1 MVSFCLHLGIFRS
14 MNSLKHP
21 SEALPAASDS
31 PPGAPNGLARFT
43 SYARKN
49 VFLGGLL
56 GLGSPLGLLGIR
68 YYWDHRL
75 AVNQWIVSEL
85 SDHGAYYIYM
95 GVGTVA
101 AMGLWGLWS
110 GRKVDAQRT
119 RAQALERA
127 ALRLRDMA
135 DTDGLTGVHVRRH
148 LLEKLD
154 EELHRA
160 GRYKYPVASLFV
172 DVDNFKAFNEAH
184 GHIVGD
190 EVLRRIAQVTRAS
203 VRETDI
209 VGRYG
214 GDEFLVMLPHA
225 NAREAFSAAERI
237 RKGVEKLTVTAKSGA
252 AVPVTV
258 SVGMIA
264 AVPHEADV
272 LRFLEI
278 ADQALHRSKGLGK
291 NCTILC
297 DVPSTTPA
305 APSLKEKMS

>member
-1 MVSFCLHLGIFRS
+1 
-14 MNSLKHP
+14 MNQQRHP
-21 SEALPAASDS
+21 SESSPVLDS
-31 PPGAPNGLARFT
+31 RSGFSRFRSFARQN
-43 SYARKN
+43 A
-49 VFLGGLL
+49 FLGGLL
-56 GLGSPLGLLGIR
+56 GLGSPLGLMGVR
-68 YYWDHRL
+68 YYLDHRIV
-75 AVNQWIVSEL
+75 VNQWIFLEL
-85 SDHGAYYIYM
+85 QVHGSYYIYA
-95 GVGTVA
+95 GFGTVV
-101 AMGLWGLWS
+101 AMALWGVWN
-110 GRKVDAQRT
+110 GRKVDAQRA
-119 RAQALERA
+119 RMRALERA

-154 EELHRA
+154 EELRRA
-160 GRYKYPVASLFV
+160 ERYKYPIASLFV
-172 DVDNFKAFNEAH
+172 DVDNFKAFNEVH
-184 GHIVGD
+184 GHMVGD
-190 EVLRRIAQVTRAS
+190 DVLRRIAQVTRSS

-225 NAREAFSAAERI
+225 SARDAFAAAERI
-237 RKGVEKLTVTAKSGA
+237 RKGVEKLTVTPRSGA
-252 AVPVTV
+252 PVPITV

-297 DVPSTTPA
+297 DVPGTAPA
-305 APSLKEKMS
+305 TSPSKKEMP

>member
-1 MVSFCLHLGIFRS
+1 MTSHLP
-14 MNSLKHP
+14 P
-21 SEALPAASDS
+21 SETLPAAAS
-31 PPGAPNGLARFT
+31 APSNGGGRFKT
-43 SYARKN
+43 YARKN
-49 VFLGGLL
+49 LFVGGLL
-56 GLGSPLGLLGIR
+56 GLGSPLGLLAIR
-68 YYWDHRL
+68 YYVSYRL
-75 AVNQWIVSEL
+75 SVNRWVVTEL
-85 SDHGAYYIYM
+85 SGHGAYYIYM
-95 GVGTVA
+95 GVGTVI
-101 AMGLWGLWS
+101 AMALWGLWN
-110 GRKVDAQRT
+110 GRKVDSQRT

-154 EELHRA
+154 EELRRA
-160 GRYKYPVASLFV
+160 DRYAYPIASLFI
-172 DVDNFKAFNEAH
+172 DVDNFKAFNEVH
-184 GHIVGD
+184 GHTVGD

-225 NAREAFSAAERI
+225 NARDAFCAAERI
-237 RKGVEKLTVTAKSGA
+237 RKGVEKLAVTSKAGA
-252 AVPVTV
+252 PVPVTV

-297 DVPSTTPA
+297 DVPATTPT
-305 APSLKEKMS
+305 APPPKEKMS

>member
-1 MVSFCLHLGIFRS
+1 MSQHR
-14 MNSLKHP
+14 HP
-21 SEALPAASDS
+21 SEALPTEIEPPSDFRS
-31 PPGAPNGLARFT
+31 GLVRFKT
-43 SYARKN
+43 YARKN
-49 VFLGGLL
+49 AFLGALL

-68 YYWDHRL
+68 YYLDHHPS
-75 AVNQWIVSEL
+75 VDQWIYSEL
-85 SDHGAYYIYM
+85 SGHGAYYIYM
-95 GVGTVA
+95 GVGTVL
-101 AMGLWGLWS
+101 AMALWGLWG
-110 GRKVDAQRT
+110 GRKADTQRT

-127 ALRLRDMA
+127 ALRLRGMA

-154 EELHRA
+154 EELLRA
-160 GRYKYPVASLFV
+160 ERYKYPIASLFV

-190 EVLRRIAQVTRAS
+190 EVLRRIAQVIRAS

-225 NAREAFSAAERI
+225 NARDAYSAAERV
-237 RKGVEKLTVTAKSGA
+237 RKGVEKLSVISKDGSPI
-252 AVPVTV
+252 PVTV

-297 DVPSTTPA
+297 DVPATTPA
-305 APSLKEKMS
+305 SPFPKEKMP

>member
-1 MVSFCLHLGIFRS
+1 MEHPVAEPAPTKDTALTLPENGRARFRS
-14 MNSLKHP
+14 
-21 SEALPAASDS
+21 
-31 PPGAPNGLARFT
+31 F
-43 SYARKN
+43 ARKN
-49 VFLGGLL
+49 MYLGAAL
-56 GLGSPLGLLGIR
+56 GLGSPLGLLAAR
-68 YYWDHRL
+68 YYL
-75 AVNQWIVSEL
+75 AHWPMVNRWLVSEL
-85 SDHGAYYIYM
+85 QDHGVYYIYM

-110 GRKVDAQRT
+110 GRSLDKQRT
-119 RAQALERA
+119 RTQALERA

-154 EELHRA
+154 EELRRA
-160 GRYKYPVASLFV
+160 ERYKYPIASLFV
-172 DVDNFKAFNEAH
+172 DVDNFKAFNEVH
-184 GHIVGD
+184 GHMVGD
-190 EVLRRIAQVTRAS
+190 EVLKRIAQVTRAS

-225 NAREAFSAAERI
+225 NAREAFLAAERI
-237 RKGVEKLTVTAKSGA
+237 RKGVEKLTVTSAAGS
-252 AVPVTV
+252 AVPMTV

-297 DVPSTTPA
+297 DVPSTMPD
-305 APSLKEKMS
+305 APLTKEKTS

>member
-1 MVSFCLHLGIFRS
+1 MEHPVAEPAPTKD
-14 MNSLKHP
+14 NSL
-21 SEALPAASDS
+21 STRD
-31 PPGAPNGLARFT
+31 GGLTRFK
-43 SYARKN
+43 SFARKN
-49 VFLGGLL
+49 MYLGAVWGV
-56 GLGSPLGLLGIR
+56 GSPLGLLAVR
-68 YYWDHRL
+68 YYADHWPT
-75 AVNQWIVSEL
+75 VNVWLRIEL
-85 SDHGAYYIYM
+85 QDHGAYYIYV

-110 GRKVDAQRT
+110 GRNLDKQRT
-119 RAQALERA
+119 RTQALERA

-154 EELHRA
+154 EELRRA
-160 GRYKYPVASLFV
+160 ERYKYPIASLFV
-172 DVDNFKAFNEAH
+172 DVDNFKAFNEVH
-184 GHIVGD
+184 GHMVGD
-190 EVLRRIAQVTRAS
+190 EVLKRIAQVTRAS

-225 NAREAFSAAERI
+225 NAREAFLAAERI
-237 RKGVEKLTVTAKSGA
+237 RKGVEKLSVTSAVGSTV
-252 AVPVTV
+252 PITV

-297 DVPSTTPA
+297 DVPETTPG
-305 APSLKEKMS
+305 APSLKEKKS

>member
-1 MVSFCLHLGIFRS
+1 
-14 MNSLKHP
+14 MNQKRHP
-21 SEALPAASDS
+21 SESSPALESRS
-31 PPGAPNGLARFT
+31 GFSRFRSFARQN
-43 SYARKN
+43 A
-49 VFLGGLL
+49 FLGGLL
-56 GLGSPLGLLGIR
+56 GLGSPLGLMGVR
-68 YYWDHRL
+68 YYLDHRIV
-75 AVNQWIVSEL
+75 VNQWIFSEL
-85 SDHGAYYIYM
+85 QVNGSYYIYA
-95 GVGTVA
+95 GFGTVV
-101 AMGLWGLWS
+101 AMALWGVWN
-110 GRKVDAQRT
+110 GRKVDAQRART
-119 RAQALERA
+119 RALERA

-154 EELHRA
+154 EELRRA
-160 GRYKYPVASLFV
+160 ERYKYPIASLFV
-172 DVDNFKAFNEAH
+172 DVDNFKAFNEVH
-184 GHIVGD
+184 GHMVGD
-190 EVLRRIAQVTRAS
+190 EVLRRIAQVTRSS

-225 NAREAFSAAERI
+225 SARDAFAAAERI
-237 RKGVEKLTVTAKSGA
+237 RKGVEKLTVTPRSGA
-252 AVPVTV
+252 PVPITV

-297 DVPSTTPA
+297 DVPAPTLEPA
-305 APSLKEKMS
+305 SGPDPERVP

>member
-1 MVSFCLHLGIFRS
+1 MNQLH
-14 MNSLKHP
+14 HP
-21 SEALPAASDS
+21 SEPF
-31 PPGAPNGLARFT
+31 PVGMAPTPSGFSRFRSFARRN
-43 SYARKN
+43 A
-49 VFLGGLL
+49 FLGGLL
-56 GLGSPLGLLGIR
+56 GLGSPLGLLGVR
-68 YYWDHRL
+68 YYLDHRIV
-75 AVNQWIVSEL
+75 VNQWVFDEL
-85 SDHGAYYIYM
+85 RVHGAYYIYA
-95 GVGTVA
+95 GVGTVI
-101 AMGLWGLWS
+101 AMAIWGVWN
-110 GRKVDAQRT
+110 GRKVDAQRA
-119 RAQALERA
+119 RAGALERA

-154 EELHRA
+154 EELRRA
-160 GRYKYPVASLFV
+160 ERYKYPIASLFV
-172 DVDNFKAFNEAH
+172 DVDNFKAFNEIH
-184 GHIVGD
+184 GHMVGD

-237 RKGVEKLTVTAKSGA
+237 RKGVEKLTVTPGPGA
-252 AVPVTV
+252 PVPITV

-278 ADQALHRSKGLGK
+278 ADQALHRSKRLGK

-297 DVPSTTPA
+297 DVPATTPV
-305 APSLKEKMS
+305 APPPKEKMP

>member
-1 MVSFCLHLGIFRS
+1 MTPYPP
-14 MNSLKHP
+14 P
-21 SEALPAASDS
+21 SETWS
-31 PPGAPNGLARFT
+31 PGGNDPSKAGRGRFKT
-43 SYARKN
+43 SARKN
-49 VFLGGLL
+49 LFAGGLL

-68 YYWDHRL
+68 YYFVHHHS
-75 AVNQWIVSEL
+75 VNRWIFSEL
-85 SDHGAYYIYM
+85 SQHGTYYIYM
-95 GVGTVA
+95 GVGTVV
-101 AMGLWGLWS
+101 AMALWGLWS
-110 GRKVDAQRT
+110 GRKVDSQRA
-119 RAQALERA
+119 RAHALERA

-154 EELHRA
+154 EELRRA
-160 GRYKYPVASLFV
+160 ERYKYPIASLFV

-184 GHIVGD
+184 GHMVGD

-225 NAREAFSAAERI
+225 NARDAFSAAERI
-237 RKGVEKLTVTAKSGA
+237 RKGVEALAVTSKAGA
-252 AVPVTV
+252 PVPVTV

-297 DVPSTTPA
+297 DVPATTPA
-305 APSLKEKMS
+305 APIPKEKMS

>member
-1 MVSFCLHLGIFRS
+1 M
-14 MNSLKHP
+14 
-21 SEALPAASDS
+21 
-31 PPGAPNGLARFT
+31 
-43 SYARKN
+43 
-49 VFLGGLL
+49 
-56 GLGSPLGLLGIR
+56 GSPLGFLAVR
-68 YYWDHRL
+68 FYFDHR
-75 AVNQWIVSEL
+75 AVVNPWILTEL
-85 SDHGAYYIYM
+85 SVHGDYYIYA
-95 GVGTVA
+95 GVGTVL
-101 AMGLWGLWS
+101 AMGIWGLWT
-110 GRKVDAQRT
+110 GRKIDAQRS
-119 RAQALERA
+119 RSRALERA

-154 EELHRA
+154 EELRRA
-160 GRYKYPVASLFV
+160 ERYKYPIASLFI
-172 DVDNFKAFNEAH
+172 DVDNFKIFNEVH
-184 GHIVGD
+184 GHMVGD

-225 NAREAFSAAERI
+225 TGREAFLAAERI
-237 RKGVEKLTVTAKSGA
+237 RKGVEQLTVTPRSGDP
-252 AVPVTV
+252 VPVTV

-297 DVPSTTPA
+297 DVP
-305 APSLKEKMS
+305 PSGESSVSQEERR

>member
-1 MVSFCLHLGIFRS
+1 
-14 MNSLKHP
+14 MNQHQHP
-21 SEALPAASDS
+21 SEALPPSTDVLLK
-31 PPGAPNGLARFT
+31 NGKGRVRFA

-49 VFLGGLL
+49 LFLGAAL

-75 AVNQWIVSEL
+75 SVNQWIHFEL
-85 SDHGAYYIYM
+85 IEHGAHYIYA
-95 GVGTVA
+95 GVGTVV
-101 AMGLWGLWS
+101 AMALWGVWS
-110 GRKVDAQRT
+110 GRKLDVQRG

-154 EELHRA
+154 EELRRA
-160 GRYKYPVASLFV
+160 ERYKYPIASLFV
-172 DVDNFKAFNEAH
+172 DVDNFKAFNESH
-184 GHIVGD
+184 GHMVGD

-237 RKGVEKLTVTAKSGA
+237 RKGVEKLTITSKLGA
-252 AVPVTV
+252 TVPITV

-297 DVPSTTPA
+297 DVPAMKPD
-305 APSLKEKMS
+305 APSPKEKMS

>member
-1 MVSFCLHLGIFRS
+1 
-14 MNSLKHP
+14 MNPHPHP
-21 SEALPAASDS
+21 SET
-31 PPGAPNGLARFT
+31 PPSAGEGPPTSKSGLLRCKTF
-43 SYARKN
+43 ARKN
-49 VFLGGLL
+49 AYVGGVLGV
-56 GLGSPLGLLGIR
+56 GSPLGLLGIR
-68 YYWDHRL
+68 YYLEYRL
-75 AVNQWIVSEL
+75 SVNQWIFSEL
-85 SDHGAYYIYM
+85 TEHGTHYIYA
-95 GVGTVA
+95 GVGTVL
-101 AMGLWGLWS
+101 AMALWGLWS
-110 GRKVDAQRT
+110 GRTMDAQRI
-119 RAQALERA
+119 RGEALERA
-127 ALRLRDMA
+127 AIRLRDMA

-154 EELHRA
+154 EELRRA
-160 GRYKYPVASLFV
+160 ERYKYTIASLFV

-184 GHIVGD
+184 GHRVGD

-225 NAREAFSAAERI
+225 NARDAFSAAERI
-237 RKGVEKLTVTAKSGA
+237 RKGVEKLTVTSKAGA
-252 AVPVTV
+252 PVPVTV

-297 DVPSTTPA
+297 DVPSTTTA
-305 APSLKEKMS
+305 APTPKEKMS

>member
-1 MVSFCLHLGIFRS
+1 MEHPVAEPAPPKDNALSMPDGGLTRFKSF
-14 MNSLKHP
+14 
-21 SEALPAASDS
+21 
-31 PPGAPNGLARFT
+31 
-43 SYARKN
+43 ARKN
-49 VFLGGLL
+49 MYLGALL
-56 GLGSPLGLLGIR
+56 GLGSPLGLLAAR
-68 YYWDHRL
+68 YYVVHWPT
-75 AVNQWIVSEL
+75 VNVWLRTEL
-85 SDHGAYYIYM
+85 QDHGAYYIYM

-110 GRKVDAQRT
+110 GRNLDKQRT
-119 RAQALERA
+119 RTQALERA

-154 EELHRA
+154 EELRRA
-160 GRYKYPVASLFV
+160 ERYKYPIASLFV
-172 DVDNFKAFNEAH
+172 DVDNFKAFNEVH
-184 GHIVGD
+184 GHMVGD
-190 EVLRRIAQVTRAS
+190 EVLKRIAQVTRSS

-225 NAREAFSAAERI
+225 NAREAYLAAERI
-237 RKGVEKLTVTAKSGA
+237 RKGVEKLSVTSAAGS
-252 AVPVTV
+252 AVPITV

-297 DVPSTTPA
+297 DVPETTPG
-305 APSLKEKMS
+305 APSLKEKKS

>member
-1 MVSFCLHLGIFRS
+1 MSQHR
-14 MNSLKHP
+14 HP
-21 SEALPAASDS
+21 SEGLPTEIE
-31 PPGAPNGLARFT
+31 PPSKFGGRLVRFKT
-43 SYARKN
+43 YARKN
-49 VFLGGLL
+49 AFTGAIL

-68 YYWDHRL
+68 SYFDHRL
-75 AVNQWIVSEL
+75 SINQWIYAEL
-85 SDHGAYYIYM
+85 SSHGAYYIYM
-95 GVGTVA
+95 GVGTVL
-101 AMGLWGLWS
+101 AMALWGLWG
-110 GRKVDAQRT
+110 GRKADTQRT

-127 ALRLRDMA
+127 ALRLRSMA

-154 EELHRA
+154 EELLRA
-160 GRYKYPVASLFV
+160 ERYKYPIASLFV
-172 DVDNFKAFNEAH
+172 DVDNFKAFNDVH

-225 NAREAFSAAERI
+225 NARDAYSAAERI
-237 RKGVEKLTVTAKSGA
+237 RKGVEKL
-252 AVPVTV
+252 AVISKAGDPIPVTV

-278 ADQALHRSKGLGK
+278 ADQALQRSKGLGK

-297 DVPSTTPA
+297 DVPARVPV
-305 APSLKEKMS
+305 APPPKEKMP

>member
-1 MVSFCLHLGIFRS
+1 MTERIA
-14 MNSLKHP
+14 P
-21 SEALPAASDS
+21 SESPSPGVTIPA
-31 PPGAPNGLARFT
+31 NGGGGLVRFKT
-43 SYARKN
+43 FARKN
-49 VFLGGLL
+49 AYLGGAL
-56 GLGSPLGLLGIR
+56 GLGSPLGLLGLR
-68 YYWDHRL
+68 YYLDHRL
-75 AVNQWIVSEL
+75 SINEWIYAEL
-85 SDHGAYYIYM
+85 GLHGAFYIYM
-95 GVGTVA
+95 GVGTVLSMA
-101 AMGLWGLWS
+101 LWGLWS
-110 GRKVDAQRT
+110 GRKLDSQRT

-154 EELHRA
+154 EELRRA
-160 GRYKYPVASLFV
+160 ERYKYPIASLFV

-184 GHIVGD
+184 GHGVGD
-190 EVLRRIAQVTRAS
+190 DVLRRIAQVTRSS

-225 NAREAFSAAERI
+225 NARDAFSAAERI
-237 RKGVEKLTVTAKSGA
+237 RKGVERLTVTSKAGA
-252 AVPVTV
+252 PVPVTV

-297 DVPSTTPA
+297 DVPSTTTA
-305 APSLKEKMS
+305 ALTPKEKTS

>member
-1 MVSFCLHLGIFRS
+1 MTERIS
-14 MNSLKHP
+14 P
-21 SEALPAASDS
+21 SESPSPGVTLPS
-31 PPGAPNGLARFT
+31 NGRGREGGFKT
-43 SYARKN
+43 FARKN
-49 VFLGGLL
+49 AYLGGVL
-56 GLGSPLGLLGIR
+56 GLGSPLGLLGLR
-68 YYWDHRL
+68 YYLDHRL
-75 AVNQWIVSEL
+75 SINAWIYAEL
-85 SDHGAYYIYM
+85 GMNGAFYIYM
-95 GVGTVA
+95 GVGTVLSMA
-101 AMGLWGLWS
+101 LWGLWS
-110 GRKVDAQRT
+110 GRKLDSHRN

-154 EELHRA
+154 EELRRA
-160 GRYKYPVASLFV
+160 ERYKYPIASLFV
-172 DVDNFKAFNEAH
+172 DVDNFKAFNDAH
-184 GHIVGD
+184 GHGVGD
-190 EVLRRIAQVTRAS
+190 DVLRRIAQVTRAS
-203 VRETDI
+203 VRETDV

-225 NAREAFSAAERI
+225 NARDAFSAAERI
-237 RKGVEKLTVTAKSGA
+237 RKGVERLTVTSKAGA
-252 AVPVTV
+252 PVPVTV

-297 DVPSTTPA
+297 DVPSTTTA
-305 APSLKEKMS
+305 ALTPKEKTS

>member
-1 MVSFCLHLGIFRS
+1 MNPHL
-14 MNSLKHP
+14 HP
-21 SEALPAASDS
+21 SESLPSSADV
-31 PPGAPNGLARFT
+31 PLNGGKGLARFT

-49 VFLGGLL
+49 LYLGGVL

-75 AVNQWIVSEL
+75 SVNRWIYFEL
-85 SDHGAYYIYM
+85 VEHGSYYIYA
-95 GVGTVA
+95 GVGTVL
-101 AMGLWGLWS
+101 AMALWGVWS
-110 GRKVDAQRT
+110 GRKVDVQRG

-154 EELHRA
+154 EELRRA
-160 GRYKYPVASLFV
+160 ERYKYPVASLFV

-184 GHIVGD
+184 GHMVGD

-237 RKGVEKLTVTAKSGA
+237 RKGVEKLTVTSKMGA

-297 DVPSTTPA
+297 DVPATVPG
-305 APSLKEKMS
+305 APLPKEKKS

>member
-1 MVSFCLHLGIFRS
+1 MG
-14 MNSLKHP
+14 
-21 SEALPAASDS
+21 S
-31 PPGAPNGLARFT
+31 P
-43 SYARKN
+43 
-49 VFLGGLL
+49 VGLL
-56 GLGSPLGLLGIR
+56 AIR
-68 YYWDHRL
+68 YYWGHRFS
-75 AVNQWIVSEL
+75 VHQWIFFEL
-85 SDHGAYYIYM
+85 REFGAYYIYA
-95 GVGTVA
+95 GVGTVV

-110 GRKVDAQRT
+110 GRSLDVQRG
-119 RAQALERA
+119 RARALERA

-154 EELHRA
+154 EELRRA
-160 GRYKYPVASLFV
+160 ERYKYPIASLFV
-172 DVDNFKAFNEAH
+172 DVDNFKAFNEVH

-190 EVLRRIAQVTRAS
+190 DVLRRIAHVTRAS

-225 NAREAFSAAERI
+225 NARDAFYAAERI
-237 RKGVEKLTVTAKSGA
+237 RKGVEKLTITSTSGL
-252 AVPVTV
+252 AVPLTV

-297 DVPSTTPA
+297 DVPATMPDV
-305 APSLKEKMS
+305 PLPKEKMP

>member
-1 MVSFCLHLGIFRS
+1 
-14 MNSLKHP
+14 MNQQRHP
-21 SEALPAASDS
+21 SESSPALESRS
-31 PPGAPNGLARFT
+31 RFSRFRSFARQN
-43 SYARKN
+43 A
-49 VFLGGLL
+49 FLGGLL
-56 GLGSPLGLLGIR
+56 GLGSPLGLMGVR
-68 YYWDHRL
+68 YYLDHRIV
-75 AVNQWIVSEL
+75 VNQWIFSEL
-85 SDHGAYYIYM
+85 QVNGSYYIYA
-95 GVGTVA
+95 GFGTVV
-101 AMGLWGLWS
+101 AMALWGVWN
-110 GRKVDAQRT
+110 GRKVDAQRART
-119 RAQALERA
+119 RALERA

-154 EELHRA
+154 EELRRA
-160 GRYKYPVASLFV
+160 ERYKYPIASLFV
-172 DVDNFKAFNEAH
+172 DVDNFKAFNEVH
-184 GHIVGD
+184 GHMVGD
-190 EVLRRIAQVTRAS
+190 EVLRRIAQVTRSS

-225 NAREAFSAAERI
+225 SARDAFAAAERI
-237 RKGVEKLTVTAKSGA
+237 RKGVEKLTVTPRSGA
-252 AVPVTV
+252 PVPITV

-297 DVPSTTPA
+297 DVPGT
-305 APSLKEKMS
+305 APSTSPSKKEMP

>member
-1 MVSFCLHLGIFRS
+1 MSLHQRPS
-14 MNSLKHP
+14 EVHP
-21 SEALPAASDS
+21 SVEEASSPFAS
-31 PPGAPNGLARFT
+31 GLVRFKT
-43 SYARKN
+43 YARKN
-49 VFLGGLL
+49 AFMGAVL
-56 GLGSPLGLLGIR
+56 GLGSPLGLLAIR
-68 YYWDHRL
+68 YYLDHHPSL
-75 AVNQWIVSEL
+75 NVWVYGEL
-85 SDHGAYYIYM
+85 GDHGAYYIYM
-95 GVGTVA
+95 GVGTVI
-101 AMGLWGLWS
+101 AMALWGLWG
-110 GRKVDAQRT
+110 GRKADTHRT

-148 LLEKLD
+148 LLEKLE
-154 EELHRA
+154 EELLRA
-160 GRYKYPVASLFV
+160 ERYKYPIASLFV
-172 DVDNFKAFNEAH
+172 DVDNFKAFNEVH

-190 EVLRRIAQVTRAS
+190 NVLRRIAQVTRAS

-225 NAREAFSAAERI
+225 NARDAFAAAERI
-237 RKGVEKLTVTAKSGA
+237 RKGVEKLSVTSKTGDRI
-252 AVPVTV
+252 PVTV

-297 DVPSTTPA
+297 DVPATMPG
-305 APSLKEKMS
+305 APPPKEKMP